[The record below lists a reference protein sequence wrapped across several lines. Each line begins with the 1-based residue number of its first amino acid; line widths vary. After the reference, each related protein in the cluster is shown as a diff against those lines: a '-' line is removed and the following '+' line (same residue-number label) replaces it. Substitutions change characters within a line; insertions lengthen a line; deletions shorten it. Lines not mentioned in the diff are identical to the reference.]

1 MGQSPALACAGP
13 LPGGGRADEG
23 EVQGA
28 PGWDCEFG
36 PLGLHVG
43 IWTPLWVFSRN
54 RVARFLAP
62 EDPLLLWQLRWE
74 QGEGLDFWCSDL

>member
-1 MGQSPALACAGP
+1 MWPCLSGVDWVQHVF
-13 LPGGGRADEG
+13 PGLLRADEG

-43 IWTPLWVFSRN
+43 IWTPLWVFS
-54 RVARFLAP
+54 
-62 EDPLLLWQLRWE
+62 
-74 QGEGLDFWCSDL
+74 